1 MILNNWSILTD
12 SDSSFELEP
21 CAPKTCLN
29 GSVRPS
35 VKDNDEPLIR
45 TGSVGQ
51 SEQYQT
57 NRYLSIPK
65 TETHF
70 PRPRTQS
77 RHSNLERLQSDKVS
91 ARFMQYEIKEPIDT
105 HYSINRPGTSVIE
118 IRRSVLEQQR
128 AKFHTKKS
136 SCMQIASNVNY
147 RAPIIAGAVSNERD
161 PVQAQDSYFLNA
173 SDIHLTQKSFASAVT
188 DRSELDAGIEQIEKR
203 LSSADIQH
211 QDYHIEESTNN
222 PNIYHIPDAIQLNE
236 PVGLLDSMS
245 LSFKPRHSKTQSM
258 DVSSLQKPTREAVVN
273 VSFKPSSTQALQP
286 SLELKTSYIDTTS
299 PSVHYKDIDE
309 VIQVSERMP
318 RKTLHSPELP
328 NPVHTRIL
336 SADLTPSRQIIENS
350 PRKQSIKIP
359 PPPIPRDN
367 ILAYKMQNMREFL
380 MEPLPI
386 GITLQCTIHRMK
398 SGFNRLYP
406 KYFLSISKTQ
416 EFLLAAKKR
425 AGNKTSNYLISYDK
439 ENLTVKSSKYLGKLR
454 ARSSGNKYII
464 YDSGMN
470 PSKKGSSIS
479 TVRQEL
485 AGCLYVSSTQ
495 SSSKSSSRGPR
506 KIQVVIPAIKGNN
519 ERSIWK
525 PIRVRYR

>member
-12 SDSSFELEP
+12 SDSSFELET
-21 CAPKTCLN
+21 CAAKPSVN
-29 GSVRPS
+29 ESVRSS
-35 VKDNDEPLIR
+35 VQHYSESLRR

-57 NRYLSIPK
+57 NRYLAIPK
-65 TETHF
+65 TQTHF
-70 PRPRTQS
+70 PRSRTQS
-77 RHSNLERLQSDKVS
+77 RNSNLERLHSDQVP
-91 ARFMQYEIKEPIDT
+91 ARFMQYEIKEPIDA
-105 HYSINRPGTSVIE
+105 HDSINRPGTSVIE

-136 SCMQIASNVNY
+136 SCMQISRNMNY
-147 RAPIIAGAVSNERD
+147 RAPILPGAVSNEHD

-173 SDIHLTQKSFASAVT
+173 SDIHLQQKSFASAAT
-188 DRSELDAGIEQIEKR
+188 DRSDKLEAEIAQIEKR
-203 LSSADIQH
+203 LGGIDFKT
-211 QDYHIEESTNN
+211 QDYNIEEAANN
-222 PNIYHIPDAIQLNE
+222 PNIYHIPDTIN
-236 PVGLLDSMS
+236 
-245 LSFKPRHSKTQSM
+245 PRHNKTQSI
-258 DVSSLQKPTREAVVN
+258 DVTSLKKPTREAVLN
-273 VSFKPSSTQALQP
+273 VSFKPNSTQALQP
-286 SLELKTSYIDTTS
+286 SPEVKTSYIDTTT
-299 PSVHYKDIDE
+299 PSVQFNEIDE
-309 VIQVSERMP
+309 VIQVSEPFP
-318 RKTLHSPELP
+318 RKTLQSPELP
-328 NPVHTRIL
+328 NNTVHTRVV
-336 SADLTPSRQIIENS
+336 SADLTPSRQVLKNS
-350 PRKQSIKIP
+350 HRKQSIKIP
-359 PPPIPRDN
+359 PPSIPRDD
-367 ILAYKMQNMREFL
+367 ILAYKMKNMREFL

-406 KYFLSISKTQ
+406 KYFLSISQTQ

-454 ARSSGNKYII
+454 AKSSGNKYAI

-470 PSKKGSSIS
+470 PSKKGSSIYK
-479 TVRQEL
+479 VRQEL
-485 AGCLYVSSTQ
+485 AGCLYVNSTK

-519 ERSIWK
+519 ERLIWK